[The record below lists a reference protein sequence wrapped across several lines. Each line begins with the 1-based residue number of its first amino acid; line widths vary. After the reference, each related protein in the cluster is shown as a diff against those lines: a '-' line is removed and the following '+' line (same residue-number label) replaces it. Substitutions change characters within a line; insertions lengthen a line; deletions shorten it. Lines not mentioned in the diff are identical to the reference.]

1 MPPRTATNAFTS
13 TKSRSAPMAQ
23 VTRPLYD
30 YLLMLLP
37 AQAQSQLQLQVL
49 VSVGGW
55 GDWL

>member
-1 MPPRTATNAFTS
+1 
-13 TKSRSAPMAQ
+13 MAR
-23 VTRPLYD
+23 VIRPLH
-30 YLLMLLP
+30 YLVMFLP